1 MKLHYSKILLF
12 SLPLNILVSSSYEHK
27 KNKSYIIPHYTPTT
41 TSRVLSECD
50 MQTLIYDNDPEMR
63 SVKEN
68 FDRQASQRFKEY
80 DERMKD
86 KRQKCKEQCDKDIQN
101 IIVKD
106 KVQKSLA
113 QKVEKCCLRCGCGLG
128 GGVLPVWGLVS
139 GLWYATWSQYVA
151 QAPTQKGIEV
161 VISLL
166 EQIPGLIKLPG
177 FKLANI
183 INANNY
189 WSGSLFTAAI
199 DEAVKPICEVPR
211 EPILA
216 FCDLTSYN
224 GSTIISQVSAGAE
237 SIATYGKQ
245 AAATEAANLAQKTPL
260 LTYTITASFVAIVV
274 IVLVMIII
282 YLILRYRRRKKM
294 NKKQQ
299 YTKLL
304 KE

>member
-1 MKLHYSKILLF
+1 MKLHCSKILLF

-41 TSRVLSECD
+41 ASRVLSECD
-50 MQTLIYDNDPEMR
+50 IQTLIYDNDPEMR

-68 FDRQASQRFKEY
+68 FNKQTSQRFEEY
-80 DERMKD
+80 DQRMKD
-86 KRQKCKEQCDKDIQN
+86 KRKKCKEQCDKDIQN

-139 GLWYATWSQYVA
+139 GLWYASWIQYVTK
-151 QAPTQKGIEV
+151 APIQKGIEA
-161 VISLL
+161 VISIL
-166 EQIPGLIKLPG
+166 EDMPGITDLPG
-177 FKLANI
+177 FNLANI
-183 INANNY
+183 INPTNY
-189 WSGSLFTAAI
+189 SSDSLITNAI
-199 DEAVKPICEVPR
+199 YAVAKPICDVPDNAS
-211 EPILA
+211 LK
-216 FCDLTSYN
+216 FCMLSSYN
-224 GSTIISQVSAGAE
+224 GSTIIKQVSGGAK
-237 SIATYGKQ
+237 SAATFGEQTTSDQ
-245 AAATEAANLAQKTPL
+245 AAILAQKS
-260 LTYTITASFVAIVV
+260 LTLTNSIAASFIAIVV
-274 IVLVMIII
+274 IVLVMLIM
-282 YLILRYRRRKKM
+282 YLILRYRRKKKM